1 MPAHLPYRRRGRD
14 AYWRPTPRWTAAE
27 RRRCCVGRRRL
38 WWREWPAT
46 LRAMTASMLAG
57 LIGAPRVSRRTYFLS
72 TISRP
77 SFAPMNVMLTVL
89 TSSIFTS
96 I

>member
-57 LIGAPRVSRRTYFLS
+57 LIGAPR
-72 TISRP
+72 SRP